1 MKDTPGPLKDITVL
15 DLSRVLV
22 GPFCSMMLADMGADV
37 IKVEEPGV
45 GDETRTW
52 GPPFVEGEATY
63 FLSINRN
70 KRSITVNLRSE
81 AGRNIVYR
89 LAERADIV
97 LENFRPGVAKRLQV
111 DYDTLQAR
119 NPRLLY
125 TSFSAFG
132 QTGPYAERPGYDL
145 VLQAMG
151 GIMSLT
157 GYPDRPPVKMGVA
170 ISDLA
175 AGMFAA
181 YAIVS
186 ALYSR
191 SRTGKGQYIDVALL
205 DGQIALLTAWASSY
219 FATGKAPGR
228 YGSGHPQIVPYQ
240 AFPTLTIEIIV
251 CVTNEKFWG
260 LLCDLL
266 ALPSLKDDPRYR
278 TNPDRVQNRDSL
290 LPMLEAEF
298 LSRPGEEWLERLQS
312 AGIPSAPINTVDR
325 ALGDPQVLARG
336 MVVEVDHPTAGRLK
350 LPGPPYKLS
359 ETPAT
364 VRTAPPLLGQ
374 HTDEILAQ
382 FGYSPTEIQDL
393 RQMGAV

>member
-1 MKDTPGPLKDITVL
+1 MPGALEDVKVL

-37 IKVEEPGV
+37 VKVEEPGV
-45 GDETRTW
+45 GDETRSW
-52 GPPFVEGEATY
+52 GPPFVGGEATY

-81 AGRNIVYR
+81 GGREIVYR
-89 LAERADIV
+89 LAERADIL
-97 LENFRPGVAKRLQV
+97 LENFRPGVAGKLQV
-111 DYDTLQAR
+111 DYDTLKAR
-119 NPRLLY
+119 NPRLIY

-132 QTGPYAERPGYDL
+132 QTGPYAQRPGYDL

-157 GYPDRPPVKMGVA
+157 GFPDRPPVKMGVA

-181 YAIVS
+181 YAIVA

-191 SRTGKGQYIDVALL
+191 TRTGRGQYIDVSLL

-219 FATGKAPGR
+219 FATGQAPGR

-240 AFPTLTIEIIV
+240 AFPTKTIEIIV
-251 CVTNEKFWG
+251 CVTNEKFWA
-260 LLCDLL
+260 LLCELLGLRDLT
-266 ALPSLKDDPRYR
+266 DDPRYR
-278 TNPDRVQNRDSL
+278 TNPDRVRNRDSL
-290 LPMLEAEF
+290 LPVLETSF
-298 LSRPGEEWLERLQS
+298 LARPGEEWLERLQT
-312 AGIPSAPINTVDR
+312 AGIPCAPINTVDR
-325 ALGDPQVLARG
+325 ALSDPQVLSRE
-336 MVVEVDHPTAGRLK
+336 MVVEVDHPKAGRLR

-359 ETPAT
+359 ETRAS
-364 VRTAPPLLGQ
+364 VRTAPPMLGQ
-374 HTDEILAQ
+374 HTDEILAEL
-382 FGYSPTEIQDL
+382 GYSPTDIGHL
-393 RQMGAV
+393 RRTGAV

>member
-1 MKDTPGPLKDITVL
+1 MAGPLVDITVL

-37 IKVEEPGV
+37 IKVEEPGM
-45 GDETRTW
+45 GDETRSW

-81 AGRNIVYR
+81 AGRSIVYR

-119 NPRLLY
+119 NPRLIY
-125 TSFSAFG
+125 TAFSAFG

-219 FATGKAPGR
+219 FATGKIPGR

-266 ALPSLKDDPRYR
+266 VLPSLKDDPRYR

-312 AGIPSAPINTVDR
+312 AGIPCAPINTVDR

-336 MVVEVDHPTAGRLK
+336 MLVEVDHPTAGRLK

-382 FGYSPTEIQDL
+382 LGYSPTEIQSL
-393 RQMGAV
+393 RQIGAV

>member
-1 MKDTPGPLKDITVL
+1 MAGALEGIRVL

-45 GDETRTW
+45 GDETRSW

-89 LAERADIV
+89 LAERTDIV
-97 LENFRPGVAKRLQV
+97 LENFRPGVVRKLQV
-111 DYDTLQAR
+111 DHDTLQAR
-119 NPRLLY
+119 NPRIIY

-186 ALYSR
+186 ALYTR
-191 SRTGKGQYIDVALL
+191 TRTGKGQYIDVALL

-219 FATGKAPGR
+219 FATGRTPGR

-240 AFPTLTIEIIV
+240 AFPTKTIEIIV

-266 ALPSLKDDPRYR
+266 ELGNLKDDPRYR
-278 TNPDRVQNRDSL
+278 TNPDRVRNRETL
-290 LPMLEAEF
+290 LPILEAKF
-298 LSRPGEEWLERLQS
+298 STRPGEEWLDLLQS
-312 AGIPSAPINTVDR
+312 AGVPCAPINTVDR
-325 ALGDPQVLARG
+325 ALRDPQVLARG
-336 MVVEVDHPTAGRLK
+336 MVVEVEHPKAGCLK
-350 LPGPPYKLS
+350 LPGPPYRLS

-374 HTDEILAQ
+374 HTDEILAE
-382 FGYSPTEIQDL
+382 FGYSASEIQRL
-393 RQMGAV
+393 RKLGAV

>member
-1 MKDTPGPLKDITVL
+1 MPGALEGITVL
-15 DLSRVLV
+15 DLTRVLV

-45 GDETRTW
+45 GDETRSW
-52 GPPFVEGEATY
+52 GPPFVAGEATY
-63 FLSINRN
+63 FLSVNRN

-81 AGRNIVYR
+81 AGRQIVYR
-89 LAERADIV
+89 LAERADVV
-97 LENFRPGVAKRLQV
+97 LENFRPGVAKKLQV
-111 DYDTLQAR
+111 DYDTLRAR
-119 NPRLLY
+119 NPRLIY
-125 TSFSAFG
+125 TAFSAFG

-181 YAIVS
+181 YAIAS

-191 SRTGKGQYIDVALL
+191 ARTGRGQYIDVALL
-205 DGQIALLTAWASSY
+205 DGQIALLSAWASNY

-240 AFPTLTIEIIV
+240 AFPTQTFEIIV
-251 CVTNEKFWG
+251 CVTNEKFWT

-266 ALPSLKDDPRYR
+266 GLGELKHDPRYR
-278 TNPDRVQNRDSL
+278 TNPDRVRNRDSL
-290 LPMLEAEF
+290 LPILEAKF
-298 LSRPGEEWLERLQS
+298 LSSPGEEWVERLQA
-312 AGIPSAPINTVDR
+312 AGIPAAPINTVACMFSDPFACS
-325 ALGDPQVLARG
+325 ALRSQIR
-336 MVVEVDHPTAGRLK
+336 K
-350 LPGPPYKLS
+350 
-359 ETPAT
+359 AT
-364 VRTAPPLLGQ
+364 VLPDRKDLAPRPWHTTDDLSPGVAEPGHHTACA
-374 HTDEILAQ
+374 LAHA
-382 FGYSPTEIQDL
+382 FMRRGWLWTNY
-393 RQMGAV
+393 

>member
-1 MKDTPGPLKDITVL
+1 MAGALEDITVL

-52 GPPFVEGEATY
+52 GPPFVAGEATY

-70 KRSITVNLRSE
+70 KRSITVNLRVA
-81 AGRNIVYR
+81 AGREIIYR
-89 LAERADIV
+89 LADRADIV
-97 LENFRPGVAKRLQV
+97 LENFRPGVAKKLQV
-111 DYDTLQAR
+111 DHDTLRAR
-119 NPRLLY
+119 NQRLIY

-175 AGMFAA
+175 AGMFGA

-186 ALYSR
+186 ALHAR
-191 SRTGKGQYIDVALL
+191 TRTGSGQYIDVALL
-205 DGQIALLTAWASSY
+205 DGQIALLTAWASNF

-240 AFPTLTIEIIV
+240 AFPTETIEIIV

-266 ALPSLKDDPRYR
+266 DIPDMKDDPRYR

-290 LPMLEAEF
+290 LPVLEAKF
-298 LSRPGEEWLERLQS
+298 LTRTGEEWLERLQT
-312 AGIPSAPINTVDR
+312 AGIPCAPINTVDR
-325 ALGDPQVLARG
+325 ALGDPQVQARG
-336 MVVEVDHPTAGRLK
+336 MVAEVNHPKAGRLR
-350 LPGPPYKLS
+350 LPGPPFKLS
-359 ETPAT
+359 DTPAT
-364 VRTAPPLLGQ
+364 VRSAPPLLGQ
-374 HTDEILAQ
+374 HTDEILAKI
-382 FGYSPTEIQDL
+382 GYSPVEVQSL
-393 RQMGAV
+393 RQAGVV

>member
-1 MKDTPGPLKDITVL
+1 MAGPLEDITVL

-52 GPPFVEGEATY
+52 GPPFVAGEATY

-81 AGRNIVYR
+81 AGREIIYR
-89 LAERADIV
+89 LAGRADIV
-97 LENFRPGVAKRLQV
+97 LENFRPGVARKLRV
-111 DYDTLQAR
+111 DYDALKAR
-119 NPRLLY
+119 NPRLIY

-191 SRTGKGQYIDVALL
+191 TRTGQGQYIDVALL
-205 DGQIALLTAWASSY
+205 DGQIALLSAWASNY
-219 FATGKAPGR
+219 FATGKTPGR

-240 AFPTLTIEIIV
+240 AFATQTFEIIV
-251 CVTNEKFWG
+251 CVTNEKFWA
-260 LLCDLL
+260 LFCDLL
-266 ALPSLKDDPRYR
+266 DLGDLKDDPRYR
-278 TNPDRVQNRDSL
+278 TNPDRVQNRGTL
-290 LPMLEAEF
+290 VPILKGKF
-298 LSRPGEEWLERLQS
+298 LTKSGEEWLELLQA

-325 ALGDPQVLARG
+325 ALADPQVQARG
-336 MVVEVDHPTAGRLK
+336 MVVEVEHPKAGRLR

-359 ETPAT
+359 GTPAT

-374 HTDEILAQ
+374 HTDEILAAL
-382 FGYSPTEIQDL
+382 GYSPAEIRHLHQIE
-393 RQMGAV
+393 AV

>member
-1 MKDTPGPLKDITVL
+1 MAGPLEDITVL

-22 GPFCSMMLADMGADV
+22 GPFCSMMLADMGANV
-37 IKVEEPGV
+37 IKVEEPGK
-45 GDETRTW
+45 GDETRSW
-52 GPPFVEGEATY
+52 GPPFVGGEATY
-63 FLSINRN
+63 FLSVNRN
-70 KRSITVNLRSE
+70 KRSITLNLRSE

-89 LAERADIV
+89 LTEQADVV
-97 LENFRPGVAKRLQV
+97 LENFRPGVAKKLQV
-111 DYDTLQAR
+111 DYDTLQAK
-119 NPRLLY
+119 NPRLIY
-125 TSFSAFG
+125 TAFSAFG

-181 YAIVS
+181 YAIAS
-186 ALYSR
+186 ALHAR
-191 SRTGKGQYIDVALL
+191 ARTGRGQYIDVALL

-240 AFPTLTIEIIV
+240 AFLTQTFDIIV

-266 ALPSLKDDPRYR
+266 EIPDLKNDPLYR
-278 TNPDRVQNRDSL
+278 TNPDRVQHRDSL
-290 LPMLEAEF
+290 LPVLEAKF
-298 LSRPGEEWLERLQS
+298 LSGSGEEWLERLQS

-336 MVVEVDHPTAGRLK
+336 MVVEVDHPAAGRLK

-364 VRTAPPLLGQ
+364 VRTPPPLLGQ
-374 HTDEILAQ
+374 HTDEILGELG
-382 FGYSPTEIQDL
+382 FSPAEIQNFRL
-393 RQMGAV
+393 TGTV

>member
-1 MKDTPGPLKDITVL
+1 MAGPLEDITVL

-45 GDETRTW
+45 GDETRSW
-52 GPPFVEGEATY
+52 GPPFVAGEATY

-81 AGRNIVYR
+81 AGREIIHR
-89 LAERADIV
+89 LADGADIV
-97 LENFRPGVAKRLQV
+97 LENFRPGVAKKLLV
-111 DYDTLQAR
+111 DYDTLKGR
-119 NPRLLY
+119 NPRLIY

-132 QTGPYAERPGYDL
+132 QRGPYADRPGYDL

-181 YAIVS
+181 HAIVS

-191 SRTGKGQYIDVALL
+191 TRTGKGQHIDVALL

-240 AFPTLTIEIIV
+240 AFPTQTFEIIV
-251 CVTNEKFWG
+251 CVTNEKFWA
-260 LLCDLL
+260 LLCQLL
-266 ALPSLKDDPRYR
+266 EINDLKDDPRYR
-278 TNPDRVQNRDSL
+278 TNPDRVRNRDSL
-290 LPMLEAEF
+290 LPILEAKF
-298 LSRPGEEWLERLQS
+298 LAEPGETWLERLQ
-312 AGIPSAPINTVDR
+312 ATGIPSAPINTVDR
-325 ALGDPQVLARG
+325 ALEDPQVLARD
-336 MVVEVDHPTAGRLK
+336 MVVEVEHPTAGRLK

-364 VRTAPPLLGQ
+364 VRSAPPLLGQ
-374 HTDEILAQ
+374 HTDEILAEL
-382 FGYSPTEIQDL
+382 GYSPDQIRNL
-393 RQMGAV
+393 RSAGVV

>member
-1 MKDTPGPLKDITVL
+1 MPGALEGITVL

-45 GDETRTW
+45 GDETRSW
-52 GPPFVEGEATY
+52 GPPFVAGEATY

-70 KRSITVNLRSE
+70 KRSITVNLRAE
-81 AGRNIVYR
+81 AGRAVIYR

-97 LENFRPGVAKRLQV
+97 LENFRPGVARKLGV
-111 DYDTLQAR
+111 DYEALKVR
-119 NPRLLY
+119 NPHLIY
-125 TSFSAFG
+125 ASFSAFG
-132 QTGPYAERPGYDL
+132 QTGPYARRPGYDL
-145 VLQAMG
+145 VLQATG

-181 YAIVS
+181 FAIVS
-186 ALYSR
+186 ALHAR
-191 SRTGKGQYIDVALL
+191 TRTGKGQYSDVALL

-219 FATGKAPGR
+219 FATGEAPGR

-240 AFPTLTIEIIV
+240 AFPTKTIDIIV
-251 CVTNEKFWG
+251 CVTNEKFWA
-260 LLCDLL
+260 LLCEVLEVPDL
-266 ALPSLKDDPRYR
+266 KEDPRYR
-278 TNPDRVQNRDSL
+278 TNPARVRNRDTL
-290 LPMLEAEF
+290 LPILEAKF
-298 LSRPGEEWLERLQS
+298 SARPGEEWLELLRG
-312 AGIPSAPINTVDR
+312 AGVPCAPINTVDL

-336 MVVEVDHPTAGRLK
+336 MVVEVDHPRAGRLK

-364 VRTAPPLLGQ
+364 IRSAPPLLGQ
-374 HTDEILAQ
+374 HTEEILAEL
-382 FGYSPTEIQDL
+382 GYSPAEIHNL
-393 RQMGAV
+393 RQIGAV

>member
-1 MKDTPGPLKDITVL
+1 MAGALEDITVL

-45 GDETRTW
+45 GDETRSW
-52 GPPFVEGEATY
+52 GPPFVAGEATY

-70 KRSITVNLRSE
+70 KRSITVNLRAE
-81 AGRNIVYR
+81 AGREIIYR
-89 LAERADIV
+89 LADRSDIV
-97 LENFRPGVAKRLQV
+97 VGNFRPGVAKKLRV
-111 DYDTLQAR
+111 DYDTLRAR
-119 NPRLLY
+119 NPRLIY

-175 AGMFAA
+175 AGMFGA

-186 ALYSR
+186 ALYARGQS
-191 SRTGKGQYIDVALL
+191 GAGQYIDVALL
-205 DGQIALLTAWASSY
+205 DGQIALLTAWASNY

-240 AFPTLTIEIIV
+240 AFPTETIEIII
-251 CVTNEKFWG
+251 CVTNEKFWA

-266 ALPSLKDDPRYR
+266 DIPDMKDDPRYR

-290 LPMLEAEF
+290 LPILEARF
-298 LSRPGEEWLERLQS
+298 LTRPGEEWLERLQT
-312 AGIPSAPINTVDR
+312 AGIPCAPINTVDR
-325 ALGDPQVLARG
+325 ALCDPQVQARG
-336 MVVEVDHPTAGRLK
+336 MVGEVDHPKAGPLK

-359 ETPAT
+359 GTPAT
-364 VRTAPPLLGQ
+364 LRTAPPLLGQ
-374 HTDEILAQ
+374 HTDEILAEL
-382 FGYSPTEIQDL
+382 GYAPAEIQSL
-393 RQMGAV
+393 RQAGGV

>member
-1 MKDTPGPLKDITVL
+1 MAGALEDITVL

-45 GDETRTW
+45 GDETRSW
-52 GPPFVEGEATY
+52 GPPFVAGEATY

-70 KRSITVNLRSE
+70 KRSITVNLRAE
-81 AGRNIVYR
+81 AGREIIYR
-89 LAERADIV
+89 LADRSDIV
-97 LENFRPGVAKRLQV
+97 VGNFRPGVAKKLRV
-111 DYDTLQAR
+111 DYDTLRAR
-119 NPRLLY
+119 NPRLIY

-175 AGMFAA
+175 AGMFGA

-186 ALYSR
+186 ALYARGQS
-191 SRTGKGQYIDVALL
+191 GAGQYIDVALL
-205 DGQIALLTAWASSY
+205 DGQIALLTAWASNY

-240 AFPTLTIEIIV
+240 AFPTETIEIII
-251 CVTNEKFWG
+251 CVTNEKFWA

-266 ALPSLKDDPRYR
+266 DIPDMKDDPRYR

-290 LPMLEAEF
+290 LPILEARF
-298 LSRPGEEWLERLQS
+298 LTRPGEEWLERLQT
-312 AGIPSAPINTVDR
+312 AGIPCAPINTVDR
-325 ALGDPQVLARG
+325 ALCDPQVQARG
-336 MVVEVDHPTAGRLK
+336 MVGEVDHPKAGPLK

-359 ETPAT
+359 GTPAT
-364 VRTAPPLLGQ
+364 LRTAPPLLGQ
-374 HTDEILAQ
+374 HTDEILAEL
-382 FGYSPTEIQDL
+382 GYAPAEIQSL
-393 RQMGAV
+393 RQAGVV